1 VPVQGHGH
9 RLNLGRAQE
18 FNSVEAIKGAVQNGL
33 GAAFVSTAAI
43 AKELELRLL
52 ARVVRP
58 CRPCAR
64 LRKHAALLLQVSA
77 GMLSPCVPG
86 GQMSCSE
93 SAVLVRVVRM

>member
-1 VPVQGHGH
+1 
-9 RLNLGRAQE
+9 
-18 FNSVEAIKGAVQNGL
+18 VEAIKGAVQNGL